1 MPGVIRPYTL
11 IDVLGAINGQSQ
23 ASTDTT
29 TGASA
34 TGFGVVAEADEQ
46 ITATQITDAA
56 TTILVTAAPGWD
68 QEVWGAWAWQ

>member
-11 IDVLGAINGQSQ
+11 VDLLGAINGQSQ
-23 ASTDTT
+23 ASTSTT

-46 ITATQITDAA
+46 ITSAQVADSAGGQV
-56 TTILVTAAPGWD
+56 VTAAPGWD
-68 QEVWGAWAWQ
+68 QEVWGAWAWG